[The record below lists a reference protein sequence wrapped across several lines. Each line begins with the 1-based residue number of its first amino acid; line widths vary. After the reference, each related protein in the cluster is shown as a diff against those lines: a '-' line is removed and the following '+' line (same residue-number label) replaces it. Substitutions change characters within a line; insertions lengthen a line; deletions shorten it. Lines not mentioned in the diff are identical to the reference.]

1 MKIDTNA
8 IKEIR
13 ERTGAGFLD
22 VKKALEAKN
31 GNIEKAID
39 YLKEQGAAK
48 ASKKAGRIAT
58 EGLAEIVIDKNTAVI
73 VEVNCETDFVA
84 KNKDFIKLTKDI
96 AKAMLKSKAKTIEEA
111 NQEKLGQKTIEK
123 SIVDATVVI
132 GEKLS
137 FRRFEI
143 LTKKDSESFGN
154 YIHSGGN
161 IASLLIIN
169 REDSEVA
176 KDLSMHVAAMNPTYV
191 SMDDIPKSIIDKEKK
206 FIVDTLP
213 KDKPDNIKEKMAEGK
228 LNKVLGEQ
236 TLLGQTFVKDSS
248 MKVSKLLET
257 KKMSVIKLIRFE
269 VGEGIEVEKK
279 DFAQEVAE
287 QLVKK

>member
-48 ASKKAGRIAT
+48 ASKKAGRIAA

-123 SIVDATVVI
+123 SIVDVTVVI

>member
-154 YIHSGGN
+154 YVHSGGN